1 MRVEA
6 ELRAGRFPESRLDDP
21 AYGEPGD
28 QPGLVVSRVLDV
40 IGLCPER

>member
-1 MRVEA
+1 MEA

-28 QPGLVVSRVLDV
+28 QPDSCRKSRS
-40 IGLCPER
+40 GGRATES